1 MRGAGRFAGKTALVT
16 GAAKGMG
23 SSIARAFLD
32 EGAQVVLFDKDR
44 VALEAT
50 AEELGRLGSVVVAD
64 GDVSLRADIADAVR
78 LCGERLGALDVLV
91 AQAGI
96 GDLRPFLEID
106 DEEWDRMM
114 AVNLNGVFYA
124 VQESA
129 RAFATTGRRGAI
141 VVTSSTNAFFP
152 ERHTVH
158 YSTSKGAVVAFVRAC
173 ALDLAELGVRINA
186 VSPGIIRTPL
196 AAPIVGDPVAA
207 TDYLGKV
214 PLGRFGEPE
223 EIAHLVLF
231 LASDEASYITGEN
244 VVIDGGAT
252 LGTILRI
259 PHGALSAR
267 DAPGGVRDE

>member
-1 MRGAGRFAGKTALVT
+1 MTAGDRFAGKTALVT
-16 GAAKGMG
+16 GAANGMG
-23 SSIARAFLD
+23 RSIAQAFLD

-44 VALEAT
+44 AALGA
-50 AEELGRLGSVVVAD
+50 AADELGQLGSVIAVD
-64 GDVSLRADIADAVR
+64 GDVSARAEIAEALR
-78 LCGERLGALDVLV
+78 LCVDRLGSLDVLV

-106 DEEWDRMM
+106 DDAWERMM

-129 RAFATTGRRGAI
+129 RVFAESGRRGSI

-173 ALDLAELGVRINA
+173 ALDLAELGIRINA
-186 VSPGIIRTPL
+186 ISPGIIRTPL
-196 AAPIVGDPVAA
+196 AAPIVDDPAA
-207 TDYLGKV
+207 SADYLGKV

-223 EIAHLVLF
+223 EIARLVLF

-244 VVIDGGAT
+244 IVIDGGVT
-252 LGTILRI
+252 VGTVLKI
-259 PHGALSAR
+259 PDGAL
-267 DAPGGVRDE
+267 

>member
-1 MRGAGRFAGKTALVT
+1 VDALRLCV
-16 GAAKGMG
+16 
-23 SSIARAFLD
+23 
-32 EGAQVVLFDKDR
+32 E
-44 VALEAT
+44 
-50 AEELGRLGSVVVAD
+50 RLGS
-64 GDVSLRADIADAVR
+64 
-78 LCGERLGALDVLV
+78 LDVLV

-106 DEEWDRMM
+106 DDAWARIM

-129 RAFATTGRRGAI
+129 RVFAESGRRGSI

-173 ALDLAELGVRINA
+173 ALDLAELGIRINA
-186 VSPGIIRTPL
+186 ISPGIIRTPL
-196 AAPIVGDPVAA
+196 AGPIVDDPAA
-207 TDYLGKV
+207 SADYVGKV

-223 EIAHLVLF
+223 EIARLVLF

-244 VVIDGGAT
+244 IVIDGGVT
-252 LGTILRI
+252 VGTVLKL
-259 PHGALSAR
+259 PNGAL
-267 DAPGGVRDE
+267 